1 MVLEGE
7 ELETILRQL
16 YVCYQCGTCTA
27 GCPVAR
33 VIAEFNPRQ
42 MILRLKQRDFAIL
55 DDFKAWYCTAC
66 HTCSEHCP
74 QNIKFSEVLM
84 ELKNYLAKNG
94 EIPPGTLA
102 VYKGLGEKG
111 IISEFTQAIARRRA
125 ALKLPEVSV
134 DEGTLKEISKLTEL
148 TGWPTIITNAEVQIT
163 NSKKSEAS

>member
-1 MVLEGE
+1 MELKGE
-7 ELETILRQL
+7 EVETILRKL

-55 DDFKAWYCTAC
+55 DDFKAWYCAAC

-84 ELKNYLAKNG
+84 ELKNYLAKQG
-94 EIPPGTLA
+94 EIPPGTLT
-102 VYKGLGEKG
+102 VYKDLGNVG

-125 ALKLPEVSV
+125 ALKLPEVQV
-134 DEGTLKEISKLTEL
+134 DAKTLNEISTLTVL
-148 TGWPTIITNAEVQIT
+148 TGWHDIIHPAEVQVT
-163 NSKKSEAS
+163 NPKKSED